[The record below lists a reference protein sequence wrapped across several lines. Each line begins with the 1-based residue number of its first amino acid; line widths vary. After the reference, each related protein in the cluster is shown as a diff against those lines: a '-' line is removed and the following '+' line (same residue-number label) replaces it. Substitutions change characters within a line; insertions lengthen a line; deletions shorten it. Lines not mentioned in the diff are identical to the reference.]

1 MIEGIHV
8 MLAHV
13 TETVCE
19 VSCSALLV
27 VEVVLS
33 PMWDISREGRDST
46 RYESKLLD
54 TAYVTRT

>member
-1 MIEGIHV
+1 
-8 MLAHV
+8 MLAYV

-33 PMWDISREGRDST
+33 PMWDISREGCDST